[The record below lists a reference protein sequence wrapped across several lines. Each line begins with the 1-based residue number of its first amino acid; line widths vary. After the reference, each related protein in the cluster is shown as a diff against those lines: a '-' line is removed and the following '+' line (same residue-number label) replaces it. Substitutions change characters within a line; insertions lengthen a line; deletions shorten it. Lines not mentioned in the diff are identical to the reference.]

1 MEFLNQNVF
10 YMMLIPLVLLFLL
23 IITSK
28 SSIQKYFSKEIIEKL
43 KVGNQFLGKNTRNS
57 LFFVVLI
64 LFIIAL
70 ARPVIDKKEQNIKQS
85 LIPIVVALDVSTSML
100 AEDIYPNR
108 IALAKKK
115 LQLIVEKAKNTTIG
129 VVLFA
134 KDSFIL
140 SPVTEDFISLKFIVD
155 NLDTNLDFANGSNI
169 FSTLEATKYM
179 LSDYKVKNLI
189 VLSDGG
195 NHNEYKEEL
204 EFTKENDIV
213 IYSIGIGTKDG
224 APIPKDGAYITNS
237 SGDIVTVKLNES
249 IKNLSLQS
257 SGGYIDY
264 TIDDNDVNAIINR
277 INIQSK
283 KEELNI
289 KKVKVYTELFYYPL
303 ALGVFLLLI
312 ALSSFPTFKRKGTVA
327 SVTSLFTI
335 LFALSVPSKSFA
347 YTFNFENI
355 EEANRAYT
363 NKEYEKASEIYRTVN
378 TNNESL
384 YNLGNSLY
392 KEGKYKDA
400 IEVYDKIITKDK
412 NLESQKLHNI
422 GNSYV
427 YTNNLEKAKEF
438 YEKSLKIKEDK
449 ETKENLEIV
458 NKELKKKKKEK
469 KTQNKDNTKKEENQD
484 KNQEKQQNQK
494 KSKNNSQQEKEQ
506 TNKNENKSNKQDKK
520 EQEKDNLNKDKNQE
534 HDDKKSVQENQ
545 EKSESPSGEQN
556 KVKKEDLS
564 DMEEKKWMQML
575 NDQPTPVY
583 MQKVNTNKES
593 SYDEKQ
599 PW

>member
-28 SSIQKYFSKEIIEKL
+28 SSVEKYFSKEIIEKL
-43 KVGNQFLGKNTRNS
+43 KVGNQLLGKNSRNT
-57 LFFVVLI
+57 LFFLVLI

-70 ARPVIDKKEQNIKQS
+70 SRPVIDKKEQNVKQS
-85 LIPIVVALDVSTSML
+85 LIPMVIALDVSISML
-100 AEDIYPNR
+100 AQDIYPDR
-108 IALAKKK
+108 ISLAKKK
-115 LQLIVEKAKNTTIG
+115 LQQIIENAKNTTIG

-140 SPVTEDFISLKFIVD
+140 SPVTEDFISLAFIVD
-155 NLDTNLDFANGSNI
+155 NLNTKLDFINGSNI

-189 VLSDGG
+189 ILSDGG
-195 NHNEYKEEL
+195 NNNEYEQEL
-204 EFTKENDIV
+204 AFAKKNDIV
-213 IYSIGIGTKDG
+213 VYSIGIGTKDG
-224 APIPKDGAYITNS
+224 APILKEGSYITNN

-257 SGGYIDY
+257 RGGYIDY
-264 TIDDNDVNAIINR
+264 TLDNSDVTAIINR

-283 KEELNI
+283 KEELNM

-303 ALGVFLLLI
+303 AFGIFLLVI
-312 ALSSFPTFKRKGTVA
+312 ALSSFPNFKRKN
-327 SVTSLFTI
+327 SLI
-335 LFALSVPSKSFA
+335 LLCLLMTPILIPTKSSA

-355 EEANRAYT
+355 EKATTAYK
-363 NKEYEKASEIYRTVN
+363 NKEYKESSTSYRTVN
-378 TNNESL
+378 TNNEAL

-400 IEVYDKIITKDK
+400 IEIYNKIITTDK
-412 NLESQKLHNI
+412 ELESKKLHNI

-427 YTNNLEKAKEF
+427 NTKNLTKAKES

-449 ETKENLEIV
+449 ETKENLERV
-458 NKELKKKKKEK
+458 NKELEKKKNKKDQKKKQDKNQKDQKDDKKDQKNKDKNKKDSKKDGNKKENKEKRKDKESEKKDKNSKDKDQKKKEK
-469 KTQNKDNTKKEENQD
+469 ST
-484 KNQEKQQNQK
+484 
-494 KSKNNSQQEKEQ
+494 
-506 TNKNENKSNKQDKK
+506 ENKSKQKSEKDKK
-520 EQEKDNLNKDKNQE
+520 Q
-534 HDDKKSVQENQ
+534 
-545 EKSESPSGEQN
+545 SESAHQN
-556 KVKKEDLS
+556 KPKKDELS
-564 DMEEKKWMQML
+564 DREEKKWMQL
-575 NDQPTPVY
+575 LKNQPTPVY
-583 MQKVNTNKES
+583 MQKVKTNKES
-593 SYDEKQ
+593 SYDENQ